1 MKEDITTDAIVL
13 GAGHNGLILQA
24 YLCRAGLNV
33 ICLERSDKPG
43 GGLATVEDP
52 RLSGFFAQY
61 AFFFHR
67 GITQMPWFG
76 DLHLE
81 RYGARYIEPELNV
94 ALVLRN
100 GDVLKWYTDFERTQ
114 DSFCAV

>member
-1 MKEDITTDAIVL
+1 MGEDITTDVIVL

-52 RLSGFFAQY
+52 RYPGFFAQY
-61 AFFFHR
+61 AFFFSSRH
-67 GITQMPWFG
+67 
-76 DLHLE
+76 
-81 RYGARYIEPELNV
+81 YAN
-94 ALVLRN
+94 
-100 GDVLKWYTDFERTQ
+100 
-114 DSFCAV
+114 AVV